1 MTAHCAPFPSRD
13 ELNQAHWSL
22 EVILL
27 MTKPE
32 IEESRGLY
40 SFTAAYEDGLTPAE
54 AVADFR
60 SCRARSGTD

>member
-1 MTAHCAPFPSRD
+1 MPAHCALLPTRD
-13 ELNQAHWSL
+13 ELNQAHWSF

-60 SCRARSGTD
+60 SWMAD

>member
-1 MTAHCAPFPSRD
+1 MPARCAQRPSMD
-13 ELNQAHWSL
+13 EFNQSQWSI
-22 EVILL
+22 EVLLL

-40 SFTAAYEDGLTPAE
+40 SFTAAYEDGMTPAE

-60 SCRARSGTD
+60 IWMAD